1 MPRIP
6 ENQKKYLKEVTVE
19 GRVWIGP
26 DGLPLAFSSSVAYK
40 GRRML
45 ISFEIGNTQELQFTR
60 VGNRLIVTRAT
71 SEDRNAGF
79 GASQQTKKV
88 TTLTVN

>member
-1 MPRIP
+1 
-6 ENQKKYLKEVTVE
+6 
-19 GRVWIGP
+19 
-26 DGLPLAFSSSVAYK
+26 
-40 GRRML
+40 ML